1 MDFICYCLPPVFF
14 VAGVVFKVLP
24 FNFEILVRKL
34 NSKICIAFLKKK
46 YVLKVAYKFNS
57 KMLKVDKPDLS
68 SDLIVKDTHTW
79 TF

>member
-1 MDFICYCLPPVFF
+1 MDFICYCLPPLFF

-34 NSKICIAFLKKK
+34 NSKICIAFLKKI

-57 KMLKVDKPDLS
+57 KVDKPDRS

>member
-1 MDFICYCLPPVFF
+1 MHFIFF
-14 VAGVVFKVLP
+14 
-24 FNFEILVRKL
+24 
-34 NSKICIAFLKKK
+34 KK